1 MSHAKFAPILTNVE
15 QLYYYAHPQFTQAER
30 QFFFSLDEK
39 EKTLINGKQR
49 KSAVYT
55 ILQFGYFKAKRR
67 FFDANHRD
75 AKQDIM
81 FILQDHF
88 GLKKPIAITL
98 SRNTKNTIENSI
110 ARFLRYE
117 TDIKV
122 IKKRL
127 SRKACQLVR
136 LHNDPRVIF
145 QELLHIL
152 IVEKMMLPAYSTL
165 QEIIGTAVND
175 EEDRLTQLIQ
185 QELPSEIDD
194 NLKKLLTIDESLYQ
208 LTCIKRDLTGFN
220 YQAMQG
226 ELDKHNSTKNIYL
239 FSCRFLPLLGISRK
253 NIDFYASHIDYYPAY
268 KLNRMPQL
276 NCYLYLICY
285 VYHRHQNMNNN
296 LIEAFIYHVDNVTND
311 GKKHAKETSNTQQLF
326 IPDEVMSELI
336 GNYANDTLFD
346 KQFGALAKKAQK
358 KVSQSDLKT
367 VSEQYN
373 KKYQKNRKLILE
385 WAYYEK
391 HQQLISMNIRQLFL
405 AIHFES
411 DNPDSPLFKSVKKI
425 KYIFNRKKS
434 LKEYGLDELPKTI
447 IDAHYK
453 LVVLDEEGQIKP
465 NVYEFLIYQKLRK
478 MLDQNKVY
486 VNHSTKFRSFEQEIK
501 SHQPEKSQPILTV
514 EDVPKLKIPI
524 IELLKS
530 LKDDIHKRFIEVNEN
545 IESGKSQHVR
555 IKTKKG
561 KKTWNIKY
569 PATPQEFNHKF
580 YELLPLS
587 SISEVFDFVDAE
599 CEFMHPLVHF
609 KNKDIKLAPNRT
621 YLKAGIIAEGTRQ
634 GNWQMAAR
642 SNLNY
647 QLLCTH
653 KNNCIRLSTLKEA
666 CKKISDKMLKLPI
679 FEKYKI
685 LDQYFSGIDGSK
697 KGAKK
702 PTSKARYSPKYFGLM
717 KGLVSLIMLI
727 NNIPV
732 STLVSGCNEYEGHF
746 AYQLYEDSDLDFNPD
761 VLCTDTHGVNAI
773 NFLLFF
779 LQDTMFAPCFKNIAD
794 KAENLYAFGTLDSYQ
809 DLLIKPHH
817 IVNEQLIID
826 QWPKIQEILLALLNR
841 ECDQQKLIKQICN
854 YKSQND
860 LKKALWELNNVFLT
874 QYILKYVD
882 NVELIKA
889 IRKTLNR
896 TEAFNKLYNAIVS
909 IGGKKFKGDSDVDMA
924 IENECTRLLSL
935 VIIFYNMRLLSDA
948 LTSRLDDNDMEA
960 AAMIMEASPL
970 AIQHINLAGIYQYT
984 DELTGINI
992 SEIVKALHTAVDNA
1006 LNKPKKAKKND

>member
-15 QLYYYAHPQFTQAER
+15 QLYYYAHPQFTHAER
-30 QFFFSLDEK
+30 QFFFSLNEK
-39 EKTLINGKQR
+39 EKALIKGKHR

-55 ILQFGYFKAKRR
+55 ILQCGYFKAKRR

-75 AKQDIM
+75 AKQDII

-98 SRNTKNTIENSI
+98 SRNTKNTIENEI
-110 ARFLRYE
+110 ARFLGYK

-127 SRKACQLVR
+127 CEKSCQLVR
-136 LHNDPRVIF
+136 LYNDPRVIF
-145 QELLHIL
+145 QEILHLL
-152 IVEKMMLPAYSTL
+152 IVEKMMLPAYSTI

-175 EEDRLTQLIQ
+175 EEDRVTQLIE

-194 NLKKLLTIDESLYQ
+194 DLKKLLTVDESLYQ
-208 LTCIKRDLTGFN
+208 LTSIKRDLTGFN

-239 FSCRFLPLLGISRK
+239 FSCQFLPLLSISRK
-253 NIDFYASHIDYYPAY
+253 NIEYYASQIDYYSAR
-268 KLNRMPQL
+268 KLNRLPKWIG
-276 NCYLYLICY
+276 YLYLLCY

-311 GKKHAKETSNTQQLF
+311 GKKHAKETSDTQKLS
-326 IPDEVMSELI
+326 ISDEVMSELI

-346 KQFGALAKKAQK
+346 NQFGSLAKKAHK

-373 KKYQKNRKLILE
+373 TKYQKNRKLILE

-411 DNPDSPLFKSVKKI
+411 DNPDSSLFKSVRKMKT
-425 KYIFNRKKS
+425 IFNRKKS
-434 LKEYGLDELPKTI
+434 IKEYGLDELPKTI
-447 IDAHYK
+447 IDSNHK
-453 LVVLDEEGQIKP
+453 LVVLDDEGNIKP
-465 NVYEFLIYQKLRK
+465 NAYEFLIYQKLRK

-514 EDVPKLKIPI
+514 DDVPKLKIPI
-524 IELLKS
+524 IELLKY
-530 LKDDIHKRFIEVNEN
+530 LREDIHQRFIETNKN
-545 IESGKSQHVR
+545 IDSGKSTHIR
-555 IKTKKG
+555 IKTKEDKKNNTT
-561 KKTWNIKY
+561 KKTWSIKY
-569 PATPQEFNHKF
+569 PSTAQEFNHQS
-580 YELLPLS
+580 YGQLPLS

-609 KNKDIKLAPNRT
+609 KNKDVKLTPNRT
-621 YLKAGIIAEGTRQ
+621 YLKASIIAEGTRQ
-634 GNWQMAAR
+634 GNWQMASR

-647 QLLCTH
+647 QLMCTH

-697 KGAKK
+697 KGVKK

-717 KGLVSLIMLI
+717 KGLVSLIMLV
-727 NNIPV
+727 NNMPV

-779 LQDTMFAPCFKNIAD
+779 SA
-794 KAENLYAFGTLDSYQ
+794 
-809 DLLIKPHH
+809 
-817 IVNEQLIID
+817 
-826 QWPKIQEILLALLNR
+826 
-841 ECDQQKLIKQICN
+841 
-854 YKSQND
+854 
-860 LKKALWELNNVFLT
+860 
-874 QYILKYVD
+874 
-882 NVELIKA
+882 
-889 IRKTLNR
+889 
-896 TEAFNKLYNAIVS
+896 
-909 IGGKKFKGDSDVDMA
+909 
-924 IENECTRLLSL
+924 
-935 VIIFYNMRLLSDA
+935 
-948 LTSRLDDNDMEA
+948 
-960 AAMIMEASPL
+960 
-970 AIQHINLAGIYQYT
+970 
-984 DELTGINI
+984 
-992 SEIVKALHTAVDNA
+992 
-1006 LNKPKKAKKND
+1006 